1 MRDVER
7 LRRDAANT
15 YERGRLV
22 MGLRVTAVVLP
33 LALLCARESGEWR
46 RCAAVSVMLLLVAVF
61 ARWRLPRG
69 VRSVDAGLL
78 SGALPMSCALV
89 LCRFAWWWPDG
100 AALGICA
107 AAGFAS
113 GLFAGRVTVGTPQ
126 WTIAALVSGLTAALG
141 CVGIG
146 VGTAIGSTAAVAAG
160 AVTVARLPSRV
171 RI

>member
-7 LRRDAANT
+7 LRRDAASA
-15 YERGRLV
+15 YERGRLL
-22 MGLRVTAVVLP
+22 MGLRVIAVVIP
-33 LALLCARESGEWR
+33 LVLLCARETGEWR
-46 RCAAVSVMLLLVAVF
+46 RCAIAGAMLLLVAVL

-78 SGALPMSCALV
+78 SGGLPMSCALV

-113 GLFAGRVTVGTPQ
+113 GLFAGRVTAGTPQ
-126 WTIAALVSGLTAALG
+126 WAIAAVVSGLTATLG

-146 VGTAIGSTAAVAAG
+146 LGTAVGGMAAVAAG
-160 AVTVARLPSRV
+160 AVTVSWLPSRV